1 MASSV
6 PARTRIEQMAQAGSP
21 ALLMGITLMIADLIT
36 LSLAVTCGFWVWS
49 HINPSIP
56 PLQSTMF
63 LAVGLSIGAL
73 AFNGMYPGIGIT
85 AVEVIRRLCYSIT
98 LVYLVL
104 TASMLLVKE
113 WWINSR
119 GGFLLAWALS
129 LLLVPLGRWLVSNLL
144 RSCDW
149 WGVPVIILGAGK
161 TASTVI
167 RNLRANRVLGYR
179 PVACLDDDPH
189 KQGECLGV
197 PVSGPLY
204 EAEYLAGELQIRHA
218 IVAMPGMSR
227 DLLVKNLHHWS
238 TVFPNI
244 LIVPDLFGVASLW
257 IAPRDLG
264 GVLGLEIRHNLLNPM
279 NRWVKRAM
287 DLTISSFILLFA
299 APFLALA
306 AFWTLAVSP
315 GDPFYVQEREGKHG
329 ALIRILKLR
338 TMYPNAEGMLD
349 EHLAG
354 DPEALREWNQFCKL
368 KKDPRVLPG
377 IGTFLRTSSLDELP
391 QLWNILKG
399 DMSLVGPR
407 PFPVYHNE
415 RFDAEFRKLRTE
427 VKPGLTGLWQVS
439 ARSDGDLEVQASLDT
454 YYIRNWSLWLDLY
467 ILIRTAITVLG
478 RNGAY

>member
-1 MASSV
+1 
-6 PARTRIEQMAQAGSP
+6 MAQAGSP
-21 ALLMGITLMIADLIT
+21 ALLMGLTLIIADLIT
-36 LSLAVTCGFWVWS
+36 LSLAVLLGFLVWS

-63 LAVGLSIGAL
+63 LAVGLSIGVL
-73 AFNGMYPGIGIT
+73 AFNGMYPGIGVT

-113 WWINSR
+113 WWIDSR
-119 GGFLLAWALS
+119 GGFMLAWAFS
-129 LLLVPLGRWLVSNLL
+129 LMLVPIGRWLSGFLL
-144 RSCDW
+144 QSRDW

-204 EAEYLAGELQIRHA
+204 EAEYLARELQIHHA
-218 IVAMPGMSR
+218 IVAMPNMPR
-227 DLLVKNLHHWS
+227 DLLVRNLHHWA

-244 LIVPDLFGVASLW
+244 LIVPNLFGVASLW

-264 GVLGLEIRHNLLNPM
+264 GVLGLEIRHNLLNPW

-287 DLTISSFILLFA
+287 DIIISSLVLLIA
-299 APFLALA
+299 APLLLLA
-306 AFWTLAVSP
+306 ALWIRAVSP
-315 GDPFYVQEREGKHG
+315 GNAFYIQEREGKRG
-329 ALIRILKLR
+329 APIRILKLR
-338 TMYPNAEGMLD
+338 TMYPNAEHMLD
-349 EHLAG
+349 QHLATS
-354 DPEALREWNQFCKL
+354 PEAREEWNQYCKL
-368 KKDPRVLPG
+368 KRDPRVLPG

-399 DMSLVGPR
+399 EMSLVGPR
-407 PFPVYHNE
+407 PFPAYHND
-415 RFDAEFRKLRTE
+415 RFDAEFRKLRTQVE
-427 VKPGLTGLWQVS
+427 PGLTGLWQVS
-439 ARSDGDLEVQASLDT
+439 ARSDGDFEVQASLDT

-467 ILIRTAITVLG
+467 ILFRTTATVLG